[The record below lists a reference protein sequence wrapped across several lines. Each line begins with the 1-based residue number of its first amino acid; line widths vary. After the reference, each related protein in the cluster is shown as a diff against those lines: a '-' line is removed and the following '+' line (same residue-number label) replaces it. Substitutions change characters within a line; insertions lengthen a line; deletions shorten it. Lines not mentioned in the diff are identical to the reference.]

1 LEPLFVGSSTE
12 SCSKIERTNQ
22 TDCAQNVVGEDAES
36 GFGFDFGYASGEL
49 FDPTSLDAGM

>member
-1 LEPLFVGSSTE
+1 MEPLFVGSSIE
-12 SCSKIERTNQ
+12 SCSKIERTNEI
-22 TDCAQNVVGEDAES
+22 DRAQNVVGQDAES